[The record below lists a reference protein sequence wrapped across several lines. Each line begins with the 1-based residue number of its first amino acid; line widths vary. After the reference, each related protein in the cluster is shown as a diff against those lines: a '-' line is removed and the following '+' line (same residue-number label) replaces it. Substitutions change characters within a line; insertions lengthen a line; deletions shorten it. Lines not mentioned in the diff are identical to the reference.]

1 MVRLS
6 VPKFNC
12 CSSVCQSTSGYLL
25 PALSQLTSFSINLT
39 HKSSPKSGPS
49 PASFFL
55 AESMFLTVR
64 NFAFCDV
71 SKCQLWCTV
80 KVGQPHYAGMRVLLP
95 AALNPTAGKQM
106 LHMTLMPWELGI
118 HGIDS
123 THLTAV
129 TAVGVAAGT
138 QQEFRRR
145 TLSGPI
151 YFLVFWLSITAYALA
166 LLTLICAED
175 LVDIQNPQ
183 TQESNR
189 RIHRWPIVTF
199 FISLFFIRVSSLYE
213 PPVVMTSMYNW
224 GF

>member
-1 MVRLS
+1 MVYG
-6 VPKFNC
+6 KG
-12 CSSVCQSTSGYLL
+12 SSATLCRDESIVARGIKSNSWQADAAYDAD
-25 PALSQLTSFSINLT
+25 ALRT
-39 HKSSPKSGPS
+39 
-49 PASFFL
+49 
-55 AESMFLTVR
+55 
-64 NFAFCDV
+64 D
-71 SKCQLWCTV
+71 
-80 KVGQPHYAGMRVLLP
+80 
-95 AALNPTAGKQM
+95 
-106 LHMTLMPWELGI
+106 I